1 MQALRTFET
10 ILQFR
15 QGDVRLAA
23 NLLPEPLMHGRS
35 DSVRSS
41 SPPPWSVDLAGLSS
55 PCRNLLGPTHTDPE
69 LLRDFLQRPFA
80 GVISLKELSPQIIR
94 VSLWHRDRA
103 ENRHPAAYLRPPVY
117 EFTEKALVSAE
128 SMAELKRVY
137 TNYFLDVRK
146 FTKIVED
153 AIGYKAPQ
161 PRPRPRAAV
170 QLLLPFPDRGIIR
183 LVP

>member
-117 EFTEKALVSAE
+117 EFTEKALTAQSY
-128 SMAELKRVY
+128 MWQPP
-137 TNYFLDVRK
+137 
-146 FTKIVED
+146 FTFNSWPVM
-153 AIGYKAPQ
+153 
-161 PRPRPRAAV
+161 
-170 QLLLPFPDRGIIR
+170 
-183 LVP
+183 